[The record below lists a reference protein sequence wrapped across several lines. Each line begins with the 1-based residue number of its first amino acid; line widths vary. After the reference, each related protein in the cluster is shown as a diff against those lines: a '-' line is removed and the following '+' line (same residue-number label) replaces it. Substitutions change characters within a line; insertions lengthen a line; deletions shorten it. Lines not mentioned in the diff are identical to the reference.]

1 MNRVSEGFVFFSF
14 VLIALLPAVSAQDED
29 SFQRAMRGRHRHWL
43 KKLSPNE
50 AIRVRTAYELATK
63 DQTVRAAEQKR
74 DESEKAYHDALYT
87 AMVRADPSLEPV
99 LRKIPRKKHH
109 RFW

>member
-14 VLIALLPAVSAQDED
+14 ALIALLPAVNAQDEG
-29 SFQRAMRGRHRHWL
+29 AMRGRYRHWL

-50 AIRVRTAYELATK
+50 AIRVRAAYDLAIR

-87 AMVRADPSLEPV
+87 AMVRVDSSLEPI
-99 LRKIPRKKHH
+99 LRKIPGKKHH
-109 RFW
+109 RLW